1 MLPVL
6 AHSPA
11 IKVQIFTLRKELA
24 DIISKLD
31 NIYIK
36 VDNLIIASWLKKQ
49 CSEMRRCYG
58 VLDPDMIEKLT
69 GDTSQD
75 MKVTILDDF
84 HSG

>member
-36 VDNLIIASWLKKQ
+36 IASWLKKQ